1 MSYFEIIKSMRPHQ
15 WIKNLFI
22 FAALIFSKNM
32 FNPNMFLKTI
42 SAFLVFC
49 LLSGSLY
56 ILNDIIDLEED
67 KVHPIK
73 SKRPIPSGRL
83 KKPQAFL
90 FFIVVSVLALALAL
104 ILNKIFFIV
113 SLIYFF
119 LQIGYSLFFKHA
131 VILDVFIIA
140 ANFLIRVVAGGVI
153 IEVYIS
159 PWLLICTMLLSLFLA
174 MSKRRHEL
182 IFLGGNAV
190 NHRATLA
197 KYSPYLL
204 DQMISVVTSS
214 TVIVYCLYT
223 ISVET
228 VAKVGTINLIYTVPF
243 VLYGILRYLYLV
255 HQKSE
260 GGSPEN
266 LIIKDKALLL
276 DIVLWGISVILI
288 IY

>member
-1 MSYFEIIKSMRPHQ
+1 MNYLEIIKSMRPQQ

-22 FAALIFSKNM
+22 FAAILFSKNI

-42 SAFLVFC
+42 SAFFIFC
-49 LLSGSLY
+49 FISGSLY
-56 ILNDIIDLEED
+56 IFNDIIDSDVD
-67 KVHPIK
+67 KLHTIK

-83 KKPQAFL
+83 KKSQAFL
-90 FFIVVSVLALALAL
+90 FFVIVSISSLVLAL
-104 ILNKIFFIV
+104 ILNKNFFIV
-113 SLIYFF
+113 SLIYFI
-119 LQIGYSLFFKHA
+119 LQIGYSLYFKH
-131 VILDVFIIA
+131 VIILDVFIIA
-140 ANFLIRVVAGGVI
+140 ANFLIRVIAGAVV

-159 PWLLICTMLLSLFLA
+159 PWLIICTMLLSLFLA
-174 MSKRRHEL
+174 MSKRRHEIVL
-182 IFLGGNAV
+182 LGENAA
-190 NHRATLA
+190 NHRVILA

-223 ISVET
+223 ISAET

-255 HQKSE
+255 HQKLE

-266 LIIKDKALLL
+266 LILKDKALLL
-276 DIVLWGISVILI
+276 NIILWGISVILI
-288 IY
+288 VY